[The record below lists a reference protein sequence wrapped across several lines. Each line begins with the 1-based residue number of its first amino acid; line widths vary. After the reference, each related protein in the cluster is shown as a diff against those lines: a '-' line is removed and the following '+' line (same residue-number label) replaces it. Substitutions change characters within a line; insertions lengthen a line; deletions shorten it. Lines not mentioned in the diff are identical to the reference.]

1 MRCQSIESQE
11 TMLQNAF
18 GGKLPLELGRGRS
31 TLRVI
36 AEWFMAPSH
45 YFATTTGMTC
55 TTLYQSYN

>member
-1 MRCQSIESQE
+1 
-11 TMLQNAF
+11 MLQNAF
-18 GGKLPLELGRGRS
+18 GGELPLELGRGQEH
-31 TLRVI
+31 VEGH